1 MYDVKLFDKIA
12 DAIRD
17 GRVWVATC
25 VENESVRWKIVFTGD
40 EILYREPEDLDV
52 DKVCGLDPAPCA
64 SLIDLWRT
72 RFNAETLKDGDSIIL
87 LESFGQRKH
96 LVVCG
101 AGHVSLALIRM
112 AKIVGFKVTVL
123 EDRLVFTNMA
133 KEAGADEVIC
143 DSFDSALRKVQSTGD
158 TCFVIMT
165 RGHRFDEMCLRE
177 IFKKEYCYIGMMGS
191 KGRALNVKH
200 DMEREGIDKAVLD
213 NLHAPIGNEIG
224 AQTPAEIAVSV
235 MSELISFLRSS
246 DRAIDDGIESVIKC
260 AVDPTQD
267 KVGKVMCT
275 IVSKRGATPRTV
287 GTKMMVL
294 GTGRIVGTIGGGCAE
309 ADVITEAR
317 SMIQEGRENGDREVE
332 SRIVN
337 VDLTGAQG
345 FDEDAM
351 HCGGIQ
357 DVLLEMIAD

>member
-1 MYDVKLFDKIA
+1 MYNVALFSKIA
-12 DAIRD
+12 ESIKE
-17 GRVWVATC
+17 GRVWVAT
-25 VENESVRWKIVFTGD
+25 SVKDEKVVWKIVFTAD
-40 EILYREPEDLDV
+40 EVLYREPEDLDV
-52 DKVCGLDPAPCA
+52 DAVCSA
-64 SLIDLWRT
+64 SPEPMTSLLDLWRT
-72 RFNAETLKDGDSIIL
+72 KYNAETIQDGDGIVL

-96 LVVCG
+96 LVICG

-123 EDRLVFTNMA
+123 EDRMVFVNMA
-133 KEAGADEVIC
+133 QEAGADEVIC
-143 DSFDSALRKVQSTGD
+143 DAFDKGLQKVVSTKD

-177 IFKKEYCYIGMMGS
+177 IFKKDYCYIGMMGS
-191 KGRALNVKH
+191 KGRAINVRH
-200 DMEREGIDKAVLD
+200 DMEREGIDAERLEG
-213 NLHAPIGNEIG
+213 LHAPIGIEIG

-235 MSELISFLRSS
+235 MGELISFLRSS

-267 KVGKVMCT
+267 GNSKVMCT

-294 GTGRIVGTIGGGCAE
+294 ATGRIVGTIGGGCAE

-317 SMIQEGRENGDREVE
+317 AMIQEAREKGTEGVP

>member
-1 MYDVKLFDKIA
+1 MYHVDLFNRIA
-12 DAIRD
+12 SSIKD

-25 VENESVRWKIVFTGD
+25 VRDESVKWKIVFTGD
-40 EILYREPEDLDV
+40 EILHREPEDLDV
-52 DKVCGLDPAPCA
+52 DKAC
-64 SLIDLWRT
+64 SLSPEPYDSLVDLWRT
-72 RFNAETLKDGDSIIL
+72 RFNAEALKDGDDLIL

-101 AGHVSLALIRM
+101 AGHVSLSLIKM

-133 KEAGADEVIC
+133 REAGADEVIC
-143 DSFDSALRKVQSTGD
+143 DSFDKGLQKVVSTGD

-191 KGRALNVKH
+191 KGRAINVKR
-200 DMEREGIDKAVLD
+200 DMEREGYDKELIDG
-213 NLHAPIGNEIG
+213 LHAPIGIEIG

-235 MSELISFLRSS
+235 MGELISFLRSS

-260 AVDPTQD
+260 AVDPTQEN
-267 KVGKVMCT
+267 VGKVMCT

-294 GTGRIVGTIGGGCAE
+294 ETGRIVGTIGGGCAE

-317 SMIQEGRENGDREVE
+317 GMIQEARENGPESVE